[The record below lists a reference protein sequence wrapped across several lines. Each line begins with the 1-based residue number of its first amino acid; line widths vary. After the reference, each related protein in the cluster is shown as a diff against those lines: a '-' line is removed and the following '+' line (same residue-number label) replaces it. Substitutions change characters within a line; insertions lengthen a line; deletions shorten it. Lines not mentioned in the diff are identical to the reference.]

1 MKSFYEKFKDKRAL
15 AAKRLRS
22 LKRWR
27 RKYARSAQKNR
38 EINAINVELV
48 GACYAALHMLY
59 LMATSRSSAQQQDR
73 VADQLITAIRNAE
86 RMHYE

>member
-27 RKYARSAQKNR
+27 RKYARSVQENR
-38 EINAINVELV
+38 EINAINAELLE
-48 GACYAALHMLY
+48 ACKSVLGMRVIQCSHLKE
-59 LMATSRSSAQQQDR
+59 QQDR
-73 VADQLITAIRNAE
+73 IVDQVRAAIRNAE